1 MLKFVAL
8 GGKQQA
14 FPLILPLL
22 SVSCYPYYPCY
33 LFHATLASLAT
44 LLPLLP
50 MLPRWSTGGEQGGKG
65 EDSVMNQHYLRNL
78 SIEVLLA
85 NSGFNAKNFNHYTL
99 PRGRAG
105 KLTDDH
111 VKRLIEHIYPD
122 LYAKVIRAKAAFDG
136 TPEFET
142 DAVSTTNM
150 RFLQSLQI
158 CTLFWL
164 QDAVV
169 LIDRIPE
176 LIDIAPWNL
185 LTDGGSVTADFE
197 RLGTDVQKAIDSSD
211 IIQQGKL
218 MDQTDLL
225 RSVQSG
231 CVQTANAL
239 DSRLS
244 TVPSDVMIGMLE
256 VWNREHEERRA
267 QVIQDVMYANQQSWR
282 RMIVA
287 GSGEAVPP
295 QSRGRR
301 PFNAETPSRRSQA
314 PSNGDT
320 VSSPLCSPYGEEEDA
335 QRQPFND
342 GEEEDGE
349 EDSPEEVAGG
359 SSSSRPPPSE
369 EVAGGSSSS
378 RPPPE
383 EVAGGS
389 SSSRSPSEQVAGG
402 SSRRQSGI
410 AGGGS
415 RIPGGSRPP
424 VQQEVQ
430 DYFAR
435 IQAQSQQRQSQQAWS
450 LPQRQMP
457 PPLLPTKK
465 RKSKPEPSS
474 SVTGPRGDGF
484 YLGNDLNTVA
494 QVWGAY
500 QQLQTYIGEHPEKQD
515 QDSGMAG
522 AHRCAWACTD
532 GDQEEKKIQCRLRAR
547 RRLLWDAI
555 CNYSGNQQELVEKLD
570 QIQEA
575 LRCGITRVETWAETL
590 KKRQRINT
598 EGTCNT
604 EGSSSSTASHTI
616 LSIAEEYESS
626 KQSHVQVGARPSGV

>member
-105 KLTDDH
+105 KLSDDH

-185 LTDGGSVTADFE
+185 LTEGGSVTADFE

-267 QVIQDVMYANQQSWR
+267 QVIEDVMYANQQSWR
-282 RMIVA
+282 RMMVA
-287 GSGEAVPP
+287 PP
-295 QSRGRR
+295 PPRR
-301 PFNAETPSRRSQA
+301 RRRRRCCRLAKACCCCLLWVSASFCLLLLLLRAAHLPLPRTPSR
-314 PSNGDT
+314 G
-320 VSSPLCSPYGEEEDA
+320 
-335 QRQPFND
+335 
-342 GEEEDGE
+342 
-349 EDSPEEVAGG
+349 
-359 SSSSRPPPSE
+359 PPS
-369 EVAGGSSSS
+369 VHASNKFSGS
-378 RPPPE
+378 P
-383 EVAGGS
+383 
-389 SSSRSPSEQVAGG
+389 
-402 SSRRQSGI
+402 RR
-410 AGGGS
+410 
-415 RIPGGSRPP
+415 
-424 VQQEVQ
+424 
-430 DYFAR
+430 
-435 IQAQSQQRQSQQAWS
+435 
-450 LPQRQMP
+450 
-457 PPLLPTKK
+457 
-465 RKSKPEPSS
+465 
-474 SVTGPRGDGF
+474 
-484 YLGNDLNTVA
+484 
-494 QVWGAY
+494 
-500 QQLQTYIGEHPEKQD
+500 
-515 QDSGMAG
+515 
-522 AHRCAWACTD
+522 
-532 GDQEEKKIQCRLRAR
+532 
-547 RRLLWDAI
+547 
-555 CNYSGNQQELVEKLD
+555 
-570 QIQEA
+570 
-575 LRCGITRVETWAETL
+575 
-590 KKRQRINT
+590 
-598 EGTCNT
+598 
-604 EGSSSSTASHTI
+604 
-616 LSIAEEYESS
+616 
-626 KQSHVQVGARPSGV
+626 